1 MCLSSS
7 YLRDKNTTPAS
18 ESDLTSGINIDSE
31 IEVILDHSHGT
42 QEKNPCHQHRTV
54 VIPSTVFEE
63 STASKYQAYHSIG
76 TDHELDFEDLLA
88 EAHDAIT
95 SQKDGRKETVK
106 ESHHN

>member
-31 IEVILDHSHGT
+31 IEVILDHSHG
-42 QEKNPCHQHRTV
+42 KNPYHQHRTV
-54 VIPSTVFEE
+54 VVPSTGTVFEE

-106 ESHHN
+106 ESHHH